1 MSFHWLRHTFI
12 RRSKMAGR
20 DIKVVQ
26 QNTGDTIETI
36 LKYYR
41 DLSIE
46 DRVKEMEEKPLLSP
60 VTL

>member
-1 MSFHWLRHTFI
+1 MV
-12 RRSKMAGR
+12 GR

-26 QNTGDTIETI
+26 QNTGDTVETI

-46 DRVKEMEEKPLLSP
+46 DRTAEFDAKPILPSSEGGSD
-60 VTL
+60 

>member
-1 MSFHWLRHTFI
+1 MV
-12 RRSKMAGR
+12 GR

-46 DRVKEMEEKPLLSP
+46 DRVREMEEKPLLNHAL
-60 VTL
+60 V